1 MLAGLVAV
9 LADPEISS
17 GSVKDSIKGIYA
29 IAVAITI
36 LVIER
41 MAPWE
46 EELRVGGIRW
56 QRGAKYNGKREGVLA
71 LLRSRR
77 VDGAAIAKAVDT
89 WVTKLSSQGFER
101 WPWIADTPD
110 GEGFGVV
117 DGPDAAGD
125 GEAAGEETAV
135 SKRITRRTGGADSAS
150 AAAVGGVEEA
160 RVKKGIRGK
169 KAVNAPQAQENDER
183 GQEGGEGDDGVEE
196 EEEGGEEE
204 EEAEEEGEGEEEE
217 AEEEEEEEE
226 EEKEEEGEKEEEEEE
241 EEKEGKVTAESRK
254 RKMAQQPGA
263 VVSTAKRPRSTTAD
277 GWGGDGGGGAGGG
290 GAGQMLQDRVDYLSE
305 KKRKGFQAWKA
316 KVMERCAAIEASQQ

>member
-9 LADPEISS
+9 LADPEVSS
-17 GSVKDSIKGIYA
+17 GGVKDDIKGIYA

-41 MAPWE
+41 MAPW

-71 LLRSRR
+71 LLRSRQ
-77 VDGAAIAKAVDT
+77 VDGATITKAVDS
-89 WVTKLSSQGFER
+89 WITKLSGQGFER

-135 SKRITRRTGGADSAS
+135 GKRITRRTGGAGGAS
-150 AAAVGGVEEA
+150 AEDVEEA
-160 RVKKGIRGK
+160 GVKKGAHRK
-169 KAVNAPQAQENDER
+169 KAVNALEAQENDGW
-183 GQEGGEGDDGVEE
+183 GQEGEEGDDGVEE
-196 EEEGGEEE
+196 EEEEV
-204 EEAEEEGEGEEEE
+204 EEEGAEEE

-226 EEKEEEGEKEEEEEE
+226 EEKEEEEEE
-241 EEKEGKVTAESRK
+241 EEKEGKVTAEGKK
-254 RKMAQQPGA
+254 RKVAQQPDA
-263 VVSTAKRPRSTTAD
+263 ISSAAKRPRPTTVD
-277 GWGGDGGGGAGGG
+277 SWVGDGGGGGGGG

-316 KVMERCAAIEASQQ
+316 KVLERCAAIEVTSRQ